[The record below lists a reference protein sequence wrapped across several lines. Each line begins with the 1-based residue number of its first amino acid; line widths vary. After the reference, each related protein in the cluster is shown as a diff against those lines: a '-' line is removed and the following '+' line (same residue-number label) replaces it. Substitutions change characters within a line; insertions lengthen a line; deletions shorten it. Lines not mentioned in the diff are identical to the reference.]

1 MALFSQWVELI
12 ITQDSG
18 YFARVSTLLTDNGIV
33 DRDKIQNIGHGNRRH
48 GQLGSLGENPNRSNL
63 YQIFVKKTD
72 IERAKVLITKENYQ
86 TF

>member
-33 DRDKIQNIGHGNRRH
+33 YRDKIQNIGHGNRRH
-48 GQLGSLGENPNRSNL
+48 GQLGSLGENPSCSNL

-72 IERAKVLITKENYQ
+72 IERAKVLITKENHQ